1 MIKSPKGTWEL
12 CVLVPNIYWE
22 ALFFHLACIPFEK
35 EIFQCLTKLID
46 YSGFKEKSII
56 FPSTNVLLED
66 IGYKK
71 IKHWIVSEIMSMASP
86 NSPKLKMEQMHIS
99 PTSLLVQECSL
110 RCFFCCFLQSSSKLF
125 EKSSLV
131 QFCCVIKHIDSLADS
146 VWWGF
151 SPQSWK

>member
-12 CVLVPNIYWE
+12 RVLVPNIYWE

-56 FPSTNVLLED
+56 FPNTNVLLED

-71 IKHWIVSEIMSMASP
+71 IKH
-86 NSPKLKMEQMHIS
+86 
-99 PTSLLVQECSL
+99 
-110 RCFFCCFLQSSSKLF
+110 
-125 EKSSLV
+125 
-131 QFCCVIKHIDSLADS
+131 
-146 VWWGF
+146 
-151 SPQSWK
+151 